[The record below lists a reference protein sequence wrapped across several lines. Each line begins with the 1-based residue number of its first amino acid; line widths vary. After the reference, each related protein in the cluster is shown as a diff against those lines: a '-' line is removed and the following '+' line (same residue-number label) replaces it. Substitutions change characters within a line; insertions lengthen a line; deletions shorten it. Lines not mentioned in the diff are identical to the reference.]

1 MVLISLRSKC
11 LEDERKNKKIYEEKW
26 TILQLFLLF
35 FKDDSERQKWS
46 WYGLM
51 RSSTD
56 YLPKLNQTM
65 VKGIRILLDI
75 QDTKISTLAGEIG
88 LIF

>member
-46 WYGLM
+46 KYGM
-51 RSSTD
+51 MCSSTD
-56 YLPKLNQTM
+56 HLPKLNQTM